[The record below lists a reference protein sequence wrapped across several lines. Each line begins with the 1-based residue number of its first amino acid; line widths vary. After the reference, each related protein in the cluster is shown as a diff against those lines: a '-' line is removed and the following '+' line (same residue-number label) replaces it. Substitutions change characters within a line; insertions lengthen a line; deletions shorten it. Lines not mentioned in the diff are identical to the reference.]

1 MRFVT
6 THFHRLQRV
15 VMIVKIHLL
24 SEGYPHTEWLSISVV
39 RYPPNSLRM
48 GAAIFYHICKYVK
61 TIV

>member
-1 MRFVT
+1 MSGVT

-24 SEGYPHTEWLSISVV
+24 SEGYPPTEWLSISVV
-39 RYPPNSLRM
+39 RYPPNTLHV
-48 GAAIFYHICKYVK
+48 GAAIFYHICKYVR